1 MKNLFEGGSLDSG
14 SSDISSLDTPQVG
27 FHKLTDQDR
36 RKLIM
41 QRALKGQIKD
51 MMTLRKRSLMLQ
63 DAFAKKEDRKSIILD
78 KISNSSLNND
88 EADGPKKMN
97 SRRMEF
103 E

>member
-1 MKNLFEGGSLDSG
+1 MDSG

-51 MMTLRKRSLMLQ
+51 MMTLRKRSSMLQ
-63 DAFAKKEDRKSIILD
+63 DATFTTFAKKEDRKSIILD
-78 KISNSSLNND
+78 KISSSSLKND
-88 EADGPKKMN
+88 ENDEKKKKN